1 MTPESR
7 MTPASRMTPS
17 EAWHTFELAIPDRI
31 APATC
36 CPKCLRPSPALPVAW
51 MEEERLQM
59 RDEFLRLFSLAQ
71 R

>member
-1 MTPESR
+1 
-7 MTPASRMTPS
+7 MTPASRMTPDNRMTPS
-17 EAWHTFELAIPDRI
+17 EAWLAFELAIPDRI

-36 CPKCLRPSPALPVAW
+36 CPKCLRQMSAQPVVW